1 LPTSATPVRQRF
13 DVPPVDLRRTI
24 SALRRGGGDPTT
36 VLARDGLWRAMH
48 TADGPATL
56 HVVAPVT
63 DGLTT
68 SVTAEAWGP
77 GAELALARVP
87 ALCGAEDH
95 PETFVAHHEVV
106 AEAVRGRPGRRLPAT
121 GGLVEV
127 LVPTII
133 EQKVTGDEARRA
145 FRALCWRLGSEA
157 PGPVRLRLQPHPDR
171 LAELGYAAFH
181 PLGIERK
188 RADVILRVVRRA
200 DRIEA
205 LLDGDPADARRALEA
220 LPGLGPWTSG
230 AATLIAFGDPDAVI
244 VGDFWFPHLVE
255 NALTGRRRG
264 SDAEMLAHLA
274 PYVGHRA
281 RAQLVLVGLGSIP
294 RRAPRQRRRDFAH
307 T

>member
-1 LPTSATPVRQRF
+1 LPTSERHERATF

-24 SALRRGGGDPTT
+24 GALRRGGGDPTT
-36 VLARDGLWRAMH
+36 RLAPDGLWRSMH

-56 HVVAPVT
+56 HVRAPY
-63 DGLTT
+63 GAEPTT

-77 GAELALARVP
+77 GAASALARVP
-87 ALCGAEDH
+87 AMCGAADRPED
-95 PETFVAHHEVV
+95 FVAHHRVV
-106 AEAVRGRPGRRLPAT
+106 ADAVRCRPGRRLPAV

-133 EQKVTGDEARRA
+133 EQKVTGEEARRA
-145 FRALCWRLGSEA
+145 FRALCWRLGGEA

-188 RADVILRVVRRA
+188 RADLILRVARRA

-205 LLDGDPADARRALEA
+205 LLAADPAAARRALEA

-230 AATLIAFGDPDAVI
+230 ASTLMAFGDPDAVI
-244 VGDFWFPHLVE
+244 VGDFWFPHLVA
-255 NALTGRRRG
+255 NALTGQRRS
-264 SDAEMLAHLA
+264 SDEEMLEHLA
-274 PYVGHRA
+274 PYVGQRA
-281 RAQLVLVGLGSIP
+281 RAQLILVGLGSIP
-294 RRAPRQRRRDFAH
+294 RRAPRRRSRDFARS
-307 T
+307 